1 MSKYYVLDISCQPG
15 GSRKWDVYVY
25 DNLKD
30 IKQSMINDLKD
41 PINGIY
47 MASCYGEDILLK
59 VIDKKGNV
67 LFEMSLF
74 EHIDIDVYVES
85 YETIINAIKSK
96 ESDDSDDSEYSSD
109 VSSDDDFGEMCYE
122 NMENILWSISHEPI
136 RRKTDEDFEFD
147 YIFKLSDNK
156 SNFQTE
162 SNDKIFKP
170 TEIGIKVKINWKI
183 IEKKLIETLGK
194 NLPKKS
200 KIKHKENKLFVEE
213 DGDIPYKTDDDTIF
227 VFYGENNLE

>member
-15 GSRKWDVYVY
+15 GSRKGDVYVY

-30 IKQSMINDLKD
+30 IKQAMIEDLKE

-67 LFEMSLF
+67 LFNMSLF

-85 YETIINAIKSK
+85 YETMVNIIKSK
-96 ESDDSDDSEYSSD
+96 ESDDSEYSSD
-109 VSSDDDFGEMCYE
+109 ISSDDDFDEMCYE
-122 NMENILWSISHEPI
+122 NMENILWSISGESI
-136 RRKTDEDFEFD
+136 RHKTDEEFEFD
-147 YIFKLSDNK
+147 YIFKLNDNK
-156 SNFQTE
+156 SNFQIE

-170 TEIGIKVKINWKI
+170 TEIGIKVKIDWKI
-183 IEKKLIETLGK
+183 IEKKLFEALGK

-213 DGDIPYKTDDDTIF
+213 DGDIPYKTDDCTIF